1 MIFLYIFRPSEVDP
15 QRIGLI
21 NVYMYELATF
31 RVYLTSFLSQY
42 SVPGSIL
49 YHTASVGNI
58 HTRRM
63 FGSVCGRIETKTHQ
77 IIAFSLHLGS
87 IRVYAQTLL
96 KQMNIWIS
104 SSLVLTTSQS
114 SYIQQ
119 AESHSTPSRV
129 VPLPFSVFILW
140 FSCDGTNGAQWNE

>member
-1 MIFLYIFRPSEVDP
+1 MHFIFVCTGIVLTSDFLYIFRPSEVDP
-15 QRIGLI
+15 KRIGLI

-63 FGSVCGRIETKTHQ
+63 FGSVCGRRIEAKTHQ

-87 IRVYAQTLL
+87 SVCTNTAKTDEHMDQFIVGTDDIA
-96 KQMNIWIS
+96 
-104 SSLVLTTSQS
+104 VL
-114 SYIQQ
+114 I
-119 AESHSTPSRV
+119 HSTSRIAFN
-129 VPLPFSVFILW
+129 P
-140 FSCDGTNGAQWNE
+140 